1 MPKTTHQPTK
11 PTAAAP
17 AQPGAARE
25 LAAFFREIASLP
37 AKARLDR
44 LLSRKDTMR
53 VVRQMPTLDLYATVR
68 DVGVE
73 DALEVL
79 ELMSPAQV
87 QGFLDLDGW
96 RKDRI
101 DPVAMARWIRAF
113 FAANAER
120 AVGQL
125 RGLDIELL
133 TLLIKIHCRVYD
145 LTLDEQPEE
154 DVGRHTMTPD
164 GRFLIV
170 FGGVSGDDDT
180 LATIQQFLER
190 LMARDML
197 FVLRLCESLRWE
209 LPSSLEEEA
218 LRWRHARLADLGFL
232 PAEEA
237 VTIFAWLD
245 PEQALTMPAPP
256 SHPVPPSADDAVSTD
271 LTTSPLLP
279 WDLLGDGASVLSKA
293 IAGLDQTRRERVHHE
308 LMLVANRVHAADVAD
323 LGDSDALKETVRH
336 VAATAGTGLAWL
348 VQGDEA
354 KLATRLAD
362 TNVQHLFRVGHSLAL
377 KLRRELK
384 SRIQAARSG
393 LTGRG
398 LLRLDAPLREVVAGF
413 LRVRPVLFAG
423 LVHPQRVDYRP
434 VAGLGELA
442 AAAAALTEAAFRA
455 ALLERLGAT
464 DAVFADLD
472 DARLPPHA
480 AILGAWLAQALLGRA
495 PEAAA
500 LPAADVD
507 AVRSVLLDGDRAVD
521 IALAALDDR
530 ARTCAPLPGAAAADA
545 AVTRARTYARQVLA
559 AMREELTAVTSPHVD
574 GRFLQ
579 TVWTR

>member
-1 MPKTTHQPTK
+1 MPKTTTPQTTK
-11 PTAAAP
+11 AAPTATSAAP
-17 AQPGAARE
+17 ARE
-25 LAAFFREIASLP
+25 LVEFYREIATLP

-44 LLSRKDTMR
+44 LISRKDTMR

-68 DVGVE
+68 DVGIE

-96 RKDRI
+96 RKDRV
-101 DPVAMARWIRAF
+101 DPAAMARWVRTF
-113 FAANAER
+113 FAANVER

-154 DVGRHTMTPD
+154 EVGRHTMTPD

-170 FGGVSGDDDT
+170 FGGVGGDDDT

-232 PAEEA
+232 PAEDA
-237 VTIFAWLD
+237 ATIFAWLD

-256 SHPVPPSADDAVSTD
+256 SRPVPPSADDAVSTD
-271 LTTSPLLP
+271 LTSSPLLP
-279 WDLLGDGASVLSKA
+279 WDLLGEGASVLSKA
-293 IAGLDQTRRERVHHE
+293 IAGLDAGRRDRVHHE
-308 LMLVANRVHAADVAD
+308 LMLVANRVHASDAAD

-336 VAATAGTGLAWL
+336 VTSTAGTGLAWL
-348 VQGDEA
+348 AQGDESQ
-354 KLATRLAD
+354 LAARLTT

-377 KLRRELK
+377 KLRSELR
-384 SRIQAARSG
+384 SRVGAPRSG

-413 LRVRPVLFAG
+413 LRVRPLLFGG

-455 ALLERLGAT
+455 SLLEGLGAH

-472 DARLPPHA
+472 DAALPPHA
-480 AILGAWLAQALLGRA
+480 AILGAWLGRALLGRVPEVA
-495 PEAAA
+495 PLAS
-500 LPAADVD
+500 ADVD
-507 AVRSVLLDGDRAVD
+507 QLKVTIATAGPAVD
-521 IALAALDDR
+521 TALAALDDR
-530 ARTCAPLPGAAAADA
+530 VRAFAPLPGAADGDA
-545 AVTRARTYARQVLA
+545 AVTRARTYARQVLDA
-559 AMREELTAVTSPHVD
+559 TRDELLALKGQHVD

>member
-1 MPKTTHQPTK
+1 MPKTTTPQTTK
-11 PTAAAP
+11 AAP
-17 AQPGAARE
+17 IATSAAPARE
-25 LAAFFREIASLP
+25 LAEFYREIATLS

-53 VVRQMPTLDLYATVR
+53 VVRQMPTLDLYATIR

-96 RKDRI
+96 RKDRV
-101 DPVAMARWIRAF
+101 DPTSMARWVRTF
-113 FAANAER
+113 FAANVER

-154 DVGRHTMTPD
+154 EVGRHTMTPD

-170 FGGVSGDDDT
+170 FGGVGGDDDT

-232 PAEEA
+232 PAEDA
-237 VTIFAWLD
+237 ATIFAWLD
-245 PEQALTMPAPP
+245 PEQALTMSAPP
-256 SHPVPPSADDAVSTD
+256 SRPVPPSADDAVSTD

-293 IAGLDQTRRERVHHE
+293 IAGLDAARRDRVHHE
-308 LMLVANRVHAADVAD
+308 LMLVANRVHAADAAD
-323 LGDSDALKETVRH
+323 LGDSDALKETARH

-348 VQGDEA
+348 AQGDEA
-354 KLATRLAD
+354 QLTGRLAT

-377 KLRRELK
+377 KLRSELK
-384 SRIQAARSG
+384 ARVGAPRSG

-413 LRVRPVLFAG
+413 LRVRPLLFGG

-455 ALLERLGAT
+455 ALLEALGA
-464 DAVFADLD
+464 DDGVFSDID
-472 DARLPPHA
+472 DAALPPHA
-480 AILGAWLAQALLGRA
+480 AILGAWLGRALLGRVPEVA
-495 PEAAA
+495 PLA
-500 LPAADVD
+500 AADVD
-507 AVRSVLLDGDRAVD
+507 QLKAIVAATGPAVD
-521 IALAALDDR
+521 TALAALDDR
-530 ARTCAPLPGAAAADA
+530 VRVGAPLPGATDGDA
-545 AVTRARTYARQVLA
+545 AVTRARTYARQVLD
-559 AMREELTAVTSPHVD
+559 AMRDELSALKGRHVD

-579 TVWTR
+579 TIWTR